1 MEFLEGYDLGFEEG
15 VFEGYDLGFEEGSWQ
30 GYFFAID
37 KLKQLRV
44 KREVLI
50 IAVTILASVP
60 LTLLGVKV
68 YKRIKAKSK
77 GLVTT

>member
-1 MEFLEGYDLGFEEG
+1 MEFLDEYDLGFEEG

-50 IAVTILASVP
+50 VAVTILASVP

-77 GLVTT
+77 RLVTT

>member
-1 MEFLEGYDLGFEEG
+1 MEFWDGYDLGFDQG
-15 VFEGYDLGFEEGSWQ
+15 FMDGYDLGFKEGSWQ

-50 IAVTILASVP
+50 VTATIVASVP
-60 LTLLGVKV
+60 LTLLGAKV